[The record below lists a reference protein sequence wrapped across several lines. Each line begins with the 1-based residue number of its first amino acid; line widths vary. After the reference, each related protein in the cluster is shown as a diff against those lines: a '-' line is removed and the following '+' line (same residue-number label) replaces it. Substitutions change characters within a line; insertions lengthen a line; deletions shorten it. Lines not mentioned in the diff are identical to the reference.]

1 MKSAGKQMIR
11 RDILCD
17 HMLNVCLK
25 LQTLRDSCSGVFQ
38 TQTYPPSITWFD
50 GAAAI
55 CQEAIDWIEEVVLI
69 LTRAEEKISIDKNND
84 SFNPG
89 NGPQLF

>member
-1 MKSAGKQMIR
+1 MESEGDQMIK

-69 LTRAEEKISIDKNND
+69 LARAEETTVTDKNKD
-84 SFNPG
+84 RFKPG
-89 NGPQLF
+89 NGP

>member
-1 MKSAGKQMIR
+1 MIK

-69 LTRAEEKISIDKNND
+69 LTMAEERTIADKDND
-84 SFNPG
+84 WFKPG
-89 NGPQLF
+89 NGP

>member
-1 MKSAGKQMIR
+1 MIK
-11 RDILCD
+11 RDIFCH

-38 TQTYPPSITWFD
+38 TQTYPPSITWFN

-69 LTRAEEKISIDKNND
+69 LTRAEEKTITDKDND
-84 SFNPG
+84 WSKPF
-89 NGPQLF
+89 NGP

>member
-1 MKSAGKQMIR
+1 MKQEGEKKIR
-11 RDILCD
+11 PDILCD

-25 LQTLRDSCSGVFQ
+25 LQTLRDSCSGVYH
-38 TQTYPPSITWFD
+38 TQTYPPSINWFD

-69 LTRAEEKISIDKNND
+69 LTRAEE
-84 SFNPG
+84 
-89 NGPQLF
+89 PQEVDHCSNH

>member
-1 MKSAGKQMIR
+1 MKPEGEQMIK

-17 HMLNVCLK
+17 HVLNVCLK
-25 LQTLRDSCSGVFQ
+25 LQTLRNSCSGVFQ

-69 LTRAEEKISIDKNND
+69 LTRREEKTIADKDND
-84 SFNPG
+84 WFKAG
-89 NGPQLF
+89 NGS

>member
-1 MKSAGKQMIR
+1 MKSEGKQMIK

-38 TQTYPPSITWFD
+38 TQTYLPSITWFD

-69 LTRAEEKISIDKNND
+69 LTRAEEKTVTDKNND
-84 SFNPG
+84 KFRSC
-89 NGPQLF
+89 NGP